1 MSAETISETLQENA
15 DMMRV
20 LKAGLRTHD
29 PETVDS
35 AFLRIVKKYGENI
48 ATNVVMDTIT
58 LMISKENW
66 SWFDKDDNPSP
77 LLYHTLPSNS

>member
-48 ATNVVMDTIT
+48 ATNC
-58 LMISKENW
+58 SNGYYN
-66 SWFDKDDNPSP
+66 FNDKQGK
-77 LLYHTLPSNS
+77 LELV